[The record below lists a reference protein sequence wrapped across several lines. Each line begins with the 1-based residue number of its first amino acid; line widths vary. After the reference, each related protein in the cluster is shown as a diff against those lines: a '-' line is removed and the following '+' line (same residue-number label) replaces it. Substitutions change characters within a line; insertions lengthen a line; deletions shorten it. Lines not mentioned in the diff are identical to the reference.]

1 MEEIIL
7 ENLGEKVSFRNF
19 SEKPLNKLHTF
30 EEKSLWGERENDFL
44 RKGKTL
50 IFDFTHLPAPD
61 EDSL

>member
-7 ENLGEKVSFRNF
+7 EDLGKKVSFRNF
-19 SEKPLNKLHTF
+19 SENPLNKLHTF
-30 EEKSLWGERENDFL
+30 EEKSLWGGGENDFL
-44 RKGKTL
+44 RKDKTL